1 VARMRET
8 SNLYSGTQLQQT
20 ALGPGTS
27 VRIRRMF
34 VASEHESRDGAELIA
49 HAKDEFLSN
58 GRNLYAPGLNFL
70 PLTRISG
77 KQIARNLVE
86 LTVDY
91 EVVQDFVG
99 PGTELATFQSAIL
112 PVKIWSAP
120 LPPEEEPADG
130 QEPTE
135 PSPIYVRG
143 MPFGRT
149 LKGLSPGSVHTEE
162 QQSTCPSKIHQRT
175 AVRIKVKQTLFGV
188 NPMSLWGELVNT
200 TGQGKV
206 AGFDCAEGT
215 LLFEGLSSTQTTAGT
230 SDPAGITP
238 PEMTIYTFTL
248 DFAYDPHGFPTQGWQ
263 STDTFEGDDGNEYDG
278 IDDPNIPADVDVTRK
293 TTYTL
298 HIENE
303 YKRGNW
309 TYPV

>member
-1 VARMRET
+1 MRET
-8 SNLYSGTQLQQT
+8 KDLYNGTQLQQT

-112 PVKIWSAP
+112 PVKIWSSALESSTDP
-120 LPPEEEPADG
+120 DADP
-130 QEPTE
+130 QE
-135 PSPIYVRG
+135 IYVRG

-149 LKGLSPGSVHTEE
+149 LKGLAPTSKHTEE
-162 QQSTCPSKIHQRT
+162 QHSTCPSKTHQRT
-175 AVRIKVKQTLFGV
+175 AVRIKVKKTLFGT
-188 NPMSLWGELVNT
+188 NPMSIWGDLINT
-200 TGQGKV
+200 TGQGRI
-206 AGFDCAEGT
+206 AGFDCAKGT

-248 DFAYDPHGFPTQGWQ
+248 DFAYDPNGFPSQGWK
-263 STDTFEGDDGNEYDG
+263 STVTHRGSDGVDYDSPDATTPDG
-278 IDDPNIPADVDVTRK
+278 VTITTT
-293 TTYTL
+293 TTYNL
-298 HIENE
+298 QIENE
-303 YKRGNW
+303 YKLGDW
-309 TYPV
+309 TYTP